1 MPPDHPASGHP
12 DIDIGRVDPDTLS
25 SADILRL
32 LRATPQPATK
42 TLNGELLDVD
52 ATRGTA
58 RWRFEIVPA
67 FCHSKGRIC
76 QGGFLTGMVDTAIA
90 HAAMAKGRLAVAVP
104 TLEIKVSFFEAMGPG
119 VVFAEGRVQRWGGSV
134 GFLDGDL
141 KDEKG
146 RLIVH
151 STSTVKIVRAKSA
164 RER

>member
-1 MPPDHPASGHP
+1 MSSAHP
-12 DIDIGRVDPDTLS
+12 DFTHVDAESVTDSDL
-25 SADILRL
+25 LRL
-32 LRATPQPATK
+32 LRASPGEASK
-42 TLNGELLDVD
+42 TLNGELLDID
-52 ATRGTA
+52 SARGIA
-58 RWRFEIVPA
+58 RFRFEIVPA
-67 FCHSKGRIC
+67 FCHSQGKIC
-76 QGGFLTGMVDTAIA
+76 QGGFLTGMVDTAMA
-90 HAAMAKGRLAVAVP
+90 TAAIAKGKLSVAVP

-151 STSTVKIVRAKSA
+151 STSTIKIVRAKSG